1 MIITEEERQFL
12 AYVKERREI
21 GFGRMMQIIGH
32 AWYRYLQREHPG
44 LEGGAFATNTCFAL
58 LTEQTQQAWLGLL
71 EDEEKH
77 GMEY

>member
-12 AYVKERREI
+12 AYVKEQREI

-32 AWYRYLQREHPG
+32 EWYRMLQREYPG
-44 LEGGAFATNTCFAL
+44 LEGGAFACSTCFAL
-58 LTEQTQQAWLGLL
+58 LPEKEQRAFLQVL
-71 EDEEKH
+71 EMEEKQ